1 MQLHNFST
9 LKKDQ
14 NRIKN
19 IKENMENKITAII
32 LAGGKSQRMET
43 DKGLLTLDGKTFIK
57 HICDALQPI
66 VGSNIL
72 IVSSNKQYD
81 ALGFTRVEDIIE
93 NKGPVGGLYT
103 ALKAS
108 KTKVN
113 LVLSVDVPLVSTE
126 LLQWVLK
133 NHDETYM
140 VTQTKSG
147 DKTSPLIGVYD
158 RSMRI
163 VFGEHMAGKQ
173 LKLRKVIED
182 VKHQTLEIPEKW
194 NNQIQNI
201 NTPEEYQ
208 NLIK

>member
-1 MQLHNFST
+1 M
-9 LKKDQ
+9 
-14 NRIKN
+14 I
-19 IKENMENKITAII
+19 EKITAIV
-32 LAGGKSQRMET
+32 LAGGKSQRMGT
-43 DKGLLTLDGKTFIK
+43 DKGSLDLNGQTFIK

-72 IVSSNKQYD
+72 IVSGNKEYD
-81 ALGFTRVEDIIE
+81 SLGLTRVEDSIE

-103 ALKAS
+103 ALKES

-113 LVLSVDVPLVSTE
+113 LVLSVDVPKVSTE
-126 LLQWVLK
+126 LLEWLIK
-133 NHDETYM
+133 SHDETYM

-147 DKTSPLIGVYD
+147 DKTSPLIGIYD

-163 VFGEHMAGKQ
+163 VFEEHLAGNQ

-182 VKHQTLEIPEKW
+182 VKHQTIEVPKKW
-194 NNQIQNI
+194 CNQLQNI
-201 NTPEEYQ
+201 NTQEDYK

>member
-1 MQLHNFST
+1 
-9 LKKDQ
+9 
-14 NRIKN
+14 
-19 IKENMENKITAII
+19 MENKITAIL
-32 LAGGKSQRMET
+32 LAGGKSERMGT
-43 DKGLLTLDGKTFIK
+43 DKGLLDLNGKSFIK

-72 IVSSNKQYD
+72 IVSANKKYD
-81 ALGFTRVEDIIE
+81 SLGFSRVEDIIE

-103 ALKAS
+103 ALMES

-113 LVLSVDVPLVSTE
+113 LVLSIDVPLVSTE
-126 LLQWVLK
+126 LLHWLVE

-147 DKTSPLIGVYD
+147 DKTNPLIGIYD

-163 VFGEHMAGKQ
+163 VFGEHMAAKQ
-173 LKLRKVIED
+173 LKLRQVLED
-182 VKHQTLEIPEKW
+182 VKHRTLEVPEKW
-194 NNQIQNI
+194 ADQLQNI
-201 NTPEEYQ
+201 NTKEEYQ

>member
-1 MQLHNFST
+1 
-9 LKKDQ
+9 
-14 NRIKN
+14 
-19 IKENMENKITAII
+19 MENKITAIL
-32 LAGGKSQRMET
+32 LAGGKSQRMGS
-43 DKGLLTLDGKTFIK
+43 DKGVLKLKGKTFIK

-66 VGSNIL
+66 VGSNIV
-72 IVSSNKQYD
+72 IVSTNKEYD
-81 ALGFTRVEDIIE
+81 ALGYTRVEDIIE

-103 ALKAS
+103 ALATS

-126 LLQWVLK
+126 LLEWVLK
-133 NHDETYM
+133 NHDETFM

-147 DKTSPLIGVYD
+147 DKTNPLIGVYD

-163 VFGEHMAGKQ
+163 VFGEHMAGNQ

-182 VKHQTLEIPEKW
+182 VKHQTLEIPKKW
-194 NNQIQNI
+194 NDQILNI
-201 NTPEEYQ
+201 NTPEDYQ

>member
-1 MQLHNFST
+1 
-9 LKKDQ
+9 
-14 NRIKN
+14 
-19 IKENMENKITAII
+19 MENKITAIV
-32 LAGGKSQRMET
+32 LAGGKSQRMGT
-43 DKGLLTLDGKTFIK
+43 DKGMLNLNGKTFIQ

-72 IVSSNKQYD
+72 IVSGNKEYD
-81 ALGFTRVEDIIE
+81 ALGFPRVEDIIE

-103 ALKAS
+103 ALKES

-113 LVLSVDVPLVSTE
+113 LVLSIDVPMVSTE
-126 LLQWVLK
+126 LLNWLIES
-133 NHDETYM
+133 HDETYM

-147 DKTSPLIGVYD
+147 EKTSPLIGVYD

-163 VFGEHMAGKQ
+163 VFGGQIAGNK
-173 LKLRKVIED
+173 LKLQQAIED
-182 VKHQTLEIPEKW
+182 VKHQTIEVPEKW
-194 NNQIQNI
+194 NHQVQNI